1 MIDNYF
7 IKVKGKANIPEP
19 LSIGHNFLIENNCS
33 ITSEQKIDNEDGSFD
48 WVFAAEIITTEIRK
62 DNGEVI
68 KGKDTRRNSE
78 KIYKYLWKLWSEEGY
93 TEPID
98 QVYDA
103 FSIEVMIYAPQL
115 LRDAIKR
122 LKK

>member
-48 WVFAAEIITTEIRK
+48 FVYVAEIVTTDIK
-62 DNGEVI
+62 KSNGENI
-68 KGKDTRRNSE
+68 KGKDTRRNSQ
-78 KIYKYLWKLWSEEGY
+78 KIRNYLFKLYHEEGF
-93 TEPID
+93 TESFD
-98 QVYDA
+98 EVYDA
-103 FSIEVMIYAPQL
+103 FAIEVMLYTPQL

-122 LKK
+122 LQK